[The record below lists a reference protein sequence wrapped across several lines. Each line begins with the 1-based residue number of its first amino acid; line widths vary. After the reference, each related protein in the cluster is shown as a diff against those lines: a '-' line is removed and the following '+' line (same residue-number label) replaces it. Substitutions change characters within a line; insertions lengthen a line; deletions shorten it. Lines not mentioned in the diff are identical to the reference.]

1 LNRAVAR
8 QAMADRLPPSIA
20 GRHERG
26 AQLPD
31 WLDRMTDARNEI
43 TTELAAARDH
53 PTSRALIDVERLDAL
68 VRQWPDRD
76 RAADRTTAEEYR
88 LALLRALV
96 LSKYIRWFED
106 RAHRHRIATPAD
118 SDMEYG

>member
-1 LNRAVAR
+1 
-8 QAMADRLPPSIA
+8 MAGRLPPSILEP
-20 GRHERG
+20 HKRG
-26 AQLPD
+26 VQLPD

-43 TTELAAARDH
+43 TMELAGARDH

-76 RAADRTTAEEYR
+76 RSVDRTTVEEYR

-96 LSKYIRWFED
+96 LSKYLRWFEE
-106 RAHRHRIATPAD
+106 RAHRHRIATSAGSNPED
-118 SDMEYG
+118 G